1 MRVYSICNR
10 TRQRLTVVRFATTGS
25 RNNEPNSI
33 EPGLNSSNAR
43 RRQGL
48 LERFPW
54 RILLFAWMMFLAS
67 RLALLLQVGF
77 PLSGRLNYG
86 AGVAV
91 SLAAAALA
99 GWAWHQSHRNSLSK
113 FPRGDRNGR
122 ETAEQAT

>member
-1 MRVYSICNR
+1 MYSICNR

-54 RILLFAWMMFLAS
+54 PYLAFC
-67 RLALLLQVGF
+67 LDDVFGLPPGAI

-86 AGVAV
+86 AGIAV

-99 GWAWHQSHRNSLSK
+99 GWAWHQPHRNSLSK
-113 FPRGDRNGR
+113 FPRGDGNGR